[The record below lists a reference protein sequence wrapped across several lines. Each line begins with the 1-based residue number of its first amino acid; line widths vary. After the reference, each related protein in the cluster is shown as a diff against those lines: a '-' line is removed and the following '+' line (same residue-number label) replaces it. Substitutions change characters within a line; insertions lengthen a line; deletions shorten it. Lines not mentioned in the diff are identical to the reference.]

1 MPAMRVPARW
11 FVAVVATIALA
22 AAACG
27 GGGSSSAGRDP
38 STPTTAGPRLTL
50 PATTTTTLPPN
61 ASRIAQVTVPTLS
74 VYDQPGAL
82 MPSRTFPNPWLVNDD
97 ARYPVPQVFLAEA
110 VQPDGWV
117 QILLPIRPNGSTGW
131 VHATDVKLVVNTYRI
146 MVSLSAHQ
154 ITVYNGANVF
164 YQGPVAVGAPA
175 TPTPTGSYF
184 IRVLQQAPDPNT
196 VYGPYAYGLSSHSDV
211 LTDFNGG
218 DGEIGIHGNDDA
230 SALGHSVSHGCIR
243 MDNAAITNL
252 TKVLPLGT
260 PVDVVA

>member
-1 MPAMRVPARW
+1 MPAMREPARL
-11 FVAVVATIALA
+11 FVTVVATIALG

-27 GGGSSSAGRDP
+27 GSDGSGSAQ
-38 STPTTAGPRLTL
+38 SAPTTAAPTVTL
-50 PATTTTTLPPN
+50 PETTTTTLPPN

-82 MPSRTFPNPWLVNDD
+82 MPSRTFPNPWLVNND

-131 VHATDVKLVVNTYRI
+131 VHATDVKIVVNTYRI

-154 ITVYNGANVF
+154 ITVYNGASVY

-230 SALGHSVSHGCIR
+230 SGLGHSVSHGCIR